1 MLCWQVIVFFFAILW
16 KTQEEQEKGI
26 SKKLT
31 AKKNNNGIILMK
43 YTTGWRNLANK
54 EKQSALG
61 EETMCI
67 KCEENELT
75 NQKTDEVITDIQT
88 CLRRKQ
94 IDERILNTGLLKFS

>member
-1 MLCWQVIVFFFAILW
+1 MLCWQVSVFFFAILW

-31 AKKNNNGIILMK
+31 AKKNNNGIIEMN
-43 YTTGWRNLANK
+43 TTGWRNLANK
-54 EKQSALG
+54 EKQSSLG

>member
-1 MLCWQVIVFFFAILW
+1 M
-16 KTQEEQEKGI
+16 
-26 SKKLT
+26 S
-31 AKKNNNGIILMK
+31 
-43 YTTGWRNLANK
+43 
-54 EKQSALG
+54 LG

>member
-1 MLCWQVIVFFFAILW
+1 M
-16 KTQEEQEKGI
+16 
-26 SKKLT
+26 
-31 AKKNNNGIILMK
+31 N
-43 YTTGWRNLANK
+43 TTGWRNLANK
-54 EKQSALG
+54 EKQSSLG

>member
-1 MLCWQVIVFFFAILW
+1 MLCWQVSVFFFAILW

-31 AKKNNNGIILMK
+31 AKKNNNGIIEK
-43 YTTGWRNLANK
+43 NTTGWRNLANQ
-54 EKQSALG
+54 EKQSSFG

>member
-31 AKKNNNGIILMK
+31 AKKNNNGIIEMN
-43 YTTGWRNLANK
+43 TTGWRNLGNK
-54 EKQSALG
+54 EKQSSLG

-67 KCEENELT
+67 KCEEYELT